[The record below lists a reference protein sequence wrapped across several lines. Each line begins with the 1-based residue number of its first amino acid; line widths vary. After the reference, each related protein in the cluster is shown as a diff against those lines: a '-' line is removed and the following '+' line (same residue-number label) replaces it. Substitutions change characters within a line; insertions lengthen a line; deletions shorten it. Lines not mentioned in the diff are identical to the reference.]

1 MNKQKS
7 IISKLLFSLLIIVA
21 LMIIKSNY
29 LDAASSA
36 PGDFWMSKCDWVGG
50 EGIMAGPEP
59 YKFGDYWCIDH
70 SAMLVRKVNG
80 NIITY
85 QNRINT
91 TYWNQQILYMK
102 NNTVDIEQSIAAAY
116 FAYMNTE
123 SGNKP
128 AMQNVIWSSAL
139 WDGKK
144 GYVENLADTTRVI
157 DGASVASNNT
167 YDRAGAWANF
177 YYNILKE
184 SDNKV
189 IIDVKPTKDTADKD
203 LKVYVDQKERSYTQ
217 GPYMINLLNSSG
229 GVITNNPTEHYSG
242 AKTLGEL
249 VYKEIIGE
257 NIGEKDAFQFCQL
270 ESVIGTITYT
280 DGSKEETYT
289 DGAAGSKLLTI
300 LDKDGNPLKFPKPGE
315 IFYIKVKVPVGET
328 RTIENIDVKFKL
340 KYMTKI
346 KGEMARYNS
355 PAIYYEMST
364 QALADWTD
372 SSVYGGDSRGM
383 ATFIMRDKSVYDLE
397 DAAYGVINAET
408 LKAYLYSIMDMN
420 AKELYDVD
428 VREIIEAPDLGFK
441 AWFNAAPY
449 NGDNDR
455 WESTDDFYNKCEEN
469 AIKKHQEEE
478 RGKITEEQD
487 SLGDTRWDYDGE
499 KYYNHQEAIDAA
511 NKKGEEIGKKKALEH
526 YNDTTKKRN
535 WIFEFTGHYPVV
547 LEDLLDYKST
557 LIQRTGIIVEKLAS
571 IKNPDIKPRQGG
583 WEWGDFIEN
592 SSKDTTEFNLPG
604 TDCTVEIGGKVWED
618 IGQTKENT
626 LNGKIDGGD
635 KMYGGML
642 VELHLGDANGPVVPN
657 LGAYTYSTTTDANG
671 LYHFYK
677 LNALEKYT
685 VVFTFNGQLYQ
696 QTFYND
702 NLSGGFSNAKEIDR
716 AGFDDRF
723 DRIDSSPNNYNHTG
737 WNQGYGKNVYLKDSS
752 GNNTSVTFRNAW
764 DQFVQAA
771 IGTKNYEGAYGSLSG
786 WLSGNGVSGEE
797 INRVIHYI
805 KDCMILANTRKYPV
819 YDSFVIE
826 NLESP
831 GSQPQTEVAVGK
843 TWPSLYTAL
852 SDQSRNVDF
861 GINERD
867 SADLALQKDLF
878 KTTVRV
884 NGKTQTYM
892 YNKKDSDIDDDGNW
906 NITVRAGDYLYNG
919 DYKYTREIR
928 KSEYLY
934 EGDIYTAGGTNAKDL
949 RVYVTYRIAIRN
961 QSQTCDTSINEI
973 VDYYDKNEFTFDGV
987 KNGNNYTP
995 NSYSD
1000 FEHSNVTSYVG
1011 DRNGNKVKDLTVTE
1025 NSTLGNGVGNK
1036 DLGHGYTPIYLS
1048 GITKPNGG
1056 TYLSTGDIAFVYV
1069 TFEVNK
1075 HTDENGMEDRVQLD
1089 QNVMSGA
1096 LKGTGKRNIA
1106 EINGYSTIYKSG
1118 YVVPDRGD
1126 VGGQKAGLLDID
1138 SRAGNLTGHDLDGA
1152 GDLIISNDPVKSR
1165 VEDDT
1170 DKAPNVILKFPAT
1183 DDDERVVQ
1191 GYVYE
1196 DSRNTKSDEA
1206 VVGNGVYEQGETLID
1221 GVTVQLVELVQEV
1234 NGNGIPTGK
1243 YLGEYVWNSKRWDAG
1258 SKSWVDVNSSAN
1270 SGSLRY
1276 YSGQG
1281 QFATDAT
1288 VSPIISGVPGTAT
1301 EISGYKFEGDPKGQ
1315 YAFKSIPAGDLF
1327 VRFIYG
1333 DTTQTT
1339 LTKTDGEGSEVTN
1352 LLNGA
1357 NVDNTKGY
1365 ISTSGLNAKSYNG
1378 QDYKSTTYQTGV
1390 NQDGSYNG
1398 INGFKNYDVQNYS
1411 ILGEYKKDEV
1421 NTTDGK
1427 DKNVMYYYNIGNSQ
1441 NANGV
1446 SDAKDVKN
1454 IRDNEKLYSS
1464 GEKDIDGV
1472 TNASLTNARAEVL
1485 ASGLKIASNDL
1496 DKQEGISQETLKTS
1510 KVSKQIELLKEL
1522 MTNTKMIAQT
1532 GVINTTVE
1540 WNTAHTDGQG
1550 DNNNMNYVLKDVDLG
1565 LEERPVAQLRLSKEV
1580 SNLKITLADGT
1591 IMFDTDKSVNNL
1603 PFSKHEGHKVTYSDE
1618 QNKNINVPTA
1628 NAKAYRLTAVKIANN
1643 TASMPELIT
1652 TYMDEEL
1659 MYGARIELMYTL
1671 KVTNVGEVDYID
1683 NKFYYT
1689 GKSAHAGDTNYIS
1702 KTNPHTIVDYIS
1714 NNIQFLPTNSAN
1726 KDGNG
1731 NTIWAIRTVD
1741 ELTGHGTE
1749 NKNSNKDLV
1758 NSKYKKVME
1767 TYNSMITTKSLSKD
1781 LLPEG
1786 TTEKDESTVSTKLML
1801 SSTLVPD
1808 TGDDS
1813 MVYNNLAEVVQTS
1826 NTQGRRMKYAISGNQ
1841 PMSDQTLKPQTS
1853 VDEENGVYT
1862 KADLVTP
1869 TEIDADSAQKVLILP
1884 PTGANRNYTVWIIVG
1899 IMSALII
1906 VIGAV
1911 LIKKYFR
1918 KK

>member
-7 IISKLLFSLLIIVA
+7 IISKLLFSLLIVVA
-21 LMIIKSNY
+21 LMIIKSNKV
-29 LDAASSA
+29 SA
-36 PGDFWMSKCDWVGG
+36 FDTLMGGMDFHTGPTAGDGITIGPHMYNYGDQWCVDNTKTLARTDTGSKGG
-50 EGIMAGPEP
+50 TCIA
-59 YKFGDYWCIDH
+59 YVNRNKNDYSYRNEMNH
-70 SAMLVRKVNG
+70 YALSNSAQV
-80 NIITY
+80 
-85 QNRINT
+85 
-91 TYWNQQILYMK
+91 
-102 NNTVDIEQSIAAAY
+102 EQSIAAAY
-116 FAYMNTE
+116 YTYKLMGQGSKTE
-123 SGNKP
+123 MQQNVWSSGQWKGKEGYHNNLVNYTGNK
-128 AMQNVIWSSAL
+128 QSA
-139 WDGKK
+139 GSK
-144 GYVENLADTTRVI
+144 AI
-157 DGASVASNNT
+157 SA
-167 YDRAGAWANF
+167 RAQQWANF
-177 YYNILKE
+177 YYNVLKP
-184 SDNKV
+184 SGMKV
-189 IIDVKPTKDTADKD
+189 NIDVKPTDEKE
-203 LKVYVDQKERSYTQ
+203 LSVYVDQIARTYTQ
-217 GPYMINLLNSSG
+217 GPYMIDLKNSG
-229 GVITNNPTEHYSG
+229 GASIAKQKTEYSNG
-242 AKTLGEL
+242 EDLGTLI
-249 VYKEIIGE
+249 YNEIIEENPGE
-257 NIGEKDAFQFCQL
+257 EYFKFCEL
-270 ESVIGTITYT
+270 DEVYATVKYT
-280 DGSKEETYT
+280 DGSIQEKV
-289 DGAAGSKLLTI
+289 KIKI
-300 LDKDGNPLKFPKPGE
+300 LDENGQELKFPKFTE
-315 IFYIKVKVPVGET
+315 IFYIQIQIPAGET
-328 RTIENIDVKFKL
+328 RTVETFEMDFKL
-340 KYMTKI
+340 KYITELPGKVNTYKSDWIEYELTCEQLKELTTSILFYDAGRESSWKTMESISTIGVENEGQLRAYLLAKIVEAARI
-346 KGEMARYNS
+346 KGYNIV
-355 PAIYYEMST
+355 A
-364 QALADWTD
+364 
-372 SSVYGGDSRGM
+372 
-383 ATFIMRDKSVYDLE
+383 
-397 DAAYGVINAET
+397 
-408 LKAYLYSIMDMN
+408 
-420 AKELYDVD
+420 VD
-428 VREIIEAPDLGFK
+428 VVKTSGFK
-441 AWFNAAPY
+441 AHFYATPGGHEAKEYTSTTTFKNDTISYYKSKVNEVDRGYWKDITDEFGDVVDREWVSVPKWEY
-449 NGDNDR
+449 NG
-455 WESTDDFYNKCEEN
+455 T
-469 AIKKHQEEE
+469 
-478 RGKITEEQD
+478 
-487 SLGDTRWDYDGE
+487 DYDSKGDAE
-499 KYYNHQEAIDAA
+499 SKATADAEEYVKKILDVTPWFYYWMDHNPAL
-511 NKKGEEIGKKKALEH
+511 KEEGTQNVIQPGIEIILQSLSADTYSWAK
-526 YNDTTKKRN
+526 NDK
-535 WIFEFTGHYPVV
+535 
-547 LEDLLDYKST
+547 
-557 LIQRTGIIVEKLAS
+557 
-571 IKNPDIKPRQGG
+571 
-583 WEWGDFIEN
+583 
-592 SSKDTTEFNLPG
+592 TEFHLIG

-1496 DKQEGISQETLKTS
+1496 DKQEGISKETLKTS

-1683 NKFYYT
+1683 NRFYYT

-1714 NNIQFLPTNSAN
+1714 NNLQFLPTNSAN

-1767 TYNSMITTKSLSKD
+1767 TYNSMVTTKSLSKD